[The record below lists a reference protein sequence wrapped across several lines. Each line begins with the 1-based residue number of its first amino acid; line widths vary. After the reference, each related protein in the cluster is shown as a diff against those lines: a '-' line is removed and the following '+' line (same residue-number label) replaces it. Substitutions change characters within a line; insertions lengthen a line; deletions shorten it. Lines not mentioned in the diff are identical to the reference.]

1 MSQGLALTL
10 SNALNRLTLR
20 EIKLEKVEALSDEI
34 LVSLTHHADQRTLK
48 EELPGVK
55 FLYSI
60 VVLLLLHLRQH
71 NNYNLC
77 VFRLF
82 KCIIYESTLCAIHL
96 SMYTLQMCY
105 INKEHTHQHL
115 LIYVG
120 FCHPPCQGYF
130 CHLWKAVSKD
140 YTDPICAKKCSLL
153 CTIHLFMSLLLF
165 RLCYLLVS
173 SSIIRSALFHA
184 SYGKLP

>member
-82 KCIIYESTLCAIHL
+82 KCIIYESTA
-96 SMYTLQMCY
+96 
-105 INKEHTHQHL
+105 
-115 LIYVG
+115 
-120 FCHPPCQGYF
+120 
-130 CHLWKAVSKD
+130 
-140 YTDPICAKKCSLL
+140 
-153 CTIHLFMSLLLF
+153 
-165 RLCYLLVS
+165 LCYTFVHVYIAYVLILTK
-173 SSIIRSALFHA
+173 SILINI
-184 SYGKLP
+184 Y